1 MFETIFTL
9 IIQFL
14 AMLFGGLVVA
24 IILTLF
30 VGEAWTQW

>member
-1 MFETIFTL
+1 MFETVFTL

-14 AMLFGGLVVA
+14 TMLFGGSIIA

>member
-1 MFETIFTL
+1 MFETFMKT
-9 IIQFL
+9 IIDCL
-14 AMLFGGLVVA
+14 AILFGGSIIA

>member
-1 MFETIFTL
+1 MFETIFTF

-14 AMLFGGLVVA
+14 AMLFGGSIIA

-30 VGEAWTQW
+30 VDEAWTQW

>member
-1 MFETIFTL
+1 MFETIFTF

-14 AMLFGGLVVA
+14 AMLFGSSIIA

>member
-1 MFETIFTL
+1 MFETIFTF

-14 AMLFGGLVVA
+14 AMLFGGSIIA

>member
-14 AMLFGGLVVA
+14 VMLFGGSIIA